1 VRKQYVT
8 LNFYYFKNIILFIY
22 KSQSLFKILLGL
34 NQVVTIN
41 KLTKL
46 WISF

>member
-22 KSQSLFKILLGL
+22 QSQSFFKILLDL

-41 KLTKL
+41 KLT
-46 WISF
+46 